1 MATDICF
8 GWLVACLLAEALVIP
23 GFGGFQRLFDLVFA
37 PGFQA
42 SFPVLLQPQVVSFAV
57 AVAAGS
63 AAAVL
68 VSEMVSAAVG
78 LALISVEN
86 FLEDYSLAVPSVG
99 LVYFVAALSLL
110 FDLLTPGPACC

>member
-1 MATDICF
+1 
-8 GWLVACLLAEALVIP
+8 
-23 GFGGFQRLFDLVFA
+23 
-37 PGFQA
+37 
-42 SFPVLLQPQVVSFAV
+42 
-57 AVAAGS
+57 
-63 AAAVL
+63 
-68 VSEMVSAAVG
+68 MVSAAVG